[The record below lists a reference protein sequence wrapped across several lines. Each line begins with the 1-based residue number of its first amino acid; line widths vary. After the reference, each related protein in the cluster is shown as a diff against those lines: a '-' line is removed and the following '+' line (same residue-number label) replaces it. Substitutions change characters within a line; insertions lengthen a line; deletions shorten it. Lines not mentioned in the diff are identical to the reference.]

1 MRPGAGRGIGAG
13 VKRKGNGRRYAGC
26 MPMAWVHRTETVR
39 EDGDVWDVDRP
50 IRYLSVTRLQI
61 KVGIGTPE
69 RSRWATAGSK
79 RPCWRD
85 MVPRYQQA
93 AMSEGFPPQARG

>member
-61 KVGIGTPE
+61 KEVWHWNSRALQVGY
-69 RSRWATAGSK
+69 SR
-79 RPCWRD
+79 
-85 MVPRYQQA
+85 
-93 AMSEGFPPQARG
+93 